1 MNTTSASQRIDEDGK
16 WDLNISPN
24 HSFFDLHLKEVWAYR
39 DLMWLMVRRD
49 FVSGYT
55 QTVLGPLWIFIQ
67 PIFTTIMFTF
77 VFGKLAGISTNDIP
91 GPIFYMAG
99 LIPWN
104 YFSDCLGKTST
115 VFTSNAGIFGK
126 VYFPRFIMPLTIV
139 ISNLI
144 KLGIQVLLLIGMWLY
159 FVLQGASIQ
168 PQYPLLIIFPFI
180 ILIIAVLG
188 LGLGMIV
195 SSITTKYRDLNT
207 LIGFGVQLLMYATPI
222 IYPLSEAN
230 PKYRWIINLNP
241 LTPIMELN
249 RYIFF
254 GKGLIDVNGIIYC
267 IGFTLFTFL
276 LGLILF
282 NKTEKTFIDTV

>member
-1 MNTTSASQRIDEDGK
+1 MENTSAHTLDEK
-16 WDLNISPN
+16 WDVDISPEHN
-24 HSFFDLHLKEVWAYR
+24 LFDLHLKEVWNYR
-39 DLMWLMVRRD
+39 DLMILMVRRD

-77 VFGKLAGISTNDIP
+77 VFGNLAGISTEGIP
-91 GPIFYMAG
+91 GPVFYMAG

-104 YFSDCLGKTST
+104 YFSDCLNKTST
-115 VFTSNAGIFGK
+115 VFTANAGIFGK

-144 KLGIQVLLLIGMWLY
+144 KLGIQILLLIGMWLY
-159 FVLQGASIQ
+159 FVFQGAAIQ
-168 PQYPLLIIFPFI
+168 PQYHLLILFPLI
-180 ILIIAVLG
+180 ILLMAILG
-188 LGLGMIV
+188 LGLGMII

-230 PKYRWIINLNP
+230 PKYRWIISLNP
-241 LTPIMELN
+241 LTPMMELN
-249 RYIFF
+249 RRIFF
-254 GKGLIDVNGIIYC
+254 GTGMIDLNGILYC
-267 IGFTLFTFL
+267 ILFTLFTFFV
-276 LGLILF
+276 GLILF

>member
-1 MNTTSASQRIDEDGK
+1 MENSISNTIETEK
-16 WDLNISPN
+16 WDLDISPK
-24 HSFFDLHLKEVWAYR
+24 HSLFDLHLKEVWNYR
-39 DLMWLMVRRD
+39 DLMMLMVRRD

-77 VFGKLAGISTNDIP
+77 VFGNLAGISTNDIP
-91 GPIFYMAG
+91 GPVFYMAG

-104 YFSDCLGKTST
+104 YFSDCLNKTSS
-115 VFTSNAGIFGK
+115 VFTANAGIFGK

-139 ISNLI
+139 ISNLV
-144 KLGIQVLLLIGMWLY
+144 KLGIQVLLLIGLWLY
-159 FVLQGASIQ
+159 FVFKGANIQ
-168 PQYPLLIIFPFI
+168 PHYPLLVLFPFI
-180 ILIIAVLG
+180 ILIMAVLG

-230 PKYRWIINLNP
+230 VKYRYIINMNP

-254 GKGLIDVNGIIYC
+254 GKGLVDINGIVYC
-267 IGFTLFTFL
+267 LVFTTVTFL
-276 LGLILF
+276 AGLILF